1 MRRRHESA
9 TKLVRFLMAL
19 PSLPALMA
27 SLALMVVAACGGGG
41 DAPPDTTAATAPAIA
56 TTAVPDTGCPKTG
69 DWRLC
74 SVEDRLT
81 RAGLVIERLA
91 EPATH
96 DFLSV
101 EGVRFK
107 VGAGEDEVQVFV
119 YPTPAARIQD
129 TGQLDSASVSP
140 RGDRRSYRVPPLL
153 VTSANLAAIVFTLNE
168 RTSERLSLALS
179 AGLPQR

>member
-1 MRRRHESA
+1 MRERHASVA
-9 TKLVRFLMAL
+9 VVVRFLGAVI
-19 PSLPALMA
+19 A
-27 SLALMVVAACGGGG
+27 VVACGSQAA
-41 DAPPDTTAATAPAIA
+41 DDRTSDTSAPAPPAVA
-56 TTAVPDTGCPKTG
+56 TTALPDSGCPKTG
-69 DWRLC
+69 NWRLC

-81 RAGLVIERLA
+81 RAGLVIERLP
-91 EPATH
+91 EPARH

-119 YPTPAARIQD
+119 YPTPEARIRD

>member
-1 MRRRHESA
+1 MRERHASVA
-9 TKLVRFLMAL
+9 VVVRFLGAVI
-19 PSLPALMA
+19 AA
-27 SLALMVVAACGGGG
+27 VACGRQAG
-41 DAPPDTTAATAPAIA
+41 DDRPSDTSAPAPPAIA

-69 DWRLC
+69 NWRLC

-81 RAGLVIERLA
+81 RAGLVIERLP

-96 DFLSV
+96 DFLHV
-101 EGVRFK
+101 EGVRFR

-119 YPTPAARIQD
+119 YPTPDARIRD
-129 TGQLDSASVSP
+129 TEKLDSASVSP
-140 RGDRRSYRVPPLL
+140 PGDRRSYRVPPLL

-168 RTSERLSLALS
+168 RTSERISLALS

>member
-1 MRRRHESA
+1 MRPRAESA
-9 TKLVRFLMAL
+9 TALVRFLVVVMAG
-19 PSLPALMA
+19 
-27 SLALMVVAACGGGG
+27 AACAGG
-41 DAPPDTTAATAPAIA
+41 DDTPRDSTVATTPAIA
-56 TTAVPDTGCPKTG
+56 TNAVPDTGCPKTG
-69 DWRLC
+69 SWRLC

-81 RAGLVIERLA
+81 RAGLVIERIP

-96 DFLSV
+96 DFLSI

-119 YPTPAARIQD
+119 YPTPEARIRD
-129 TGQLDSASVSP
+129 TGHLDSVTVSP
-140 RGDRRSYRVPPLL
+140 RGDRRSYKVPPLL

-168 RTSERLSLALS
+168 RTSERISLALS